1 MRIVSLIMIAA
12 FLSLSLHVSAGH
24 VGEIHDGF
32 SIVHHGEG
40 TTEAEHASYERSDGF
55 PHHHHFSSHPH
66 DAVLIP
72 TKSRVSVQRA
82 PLIFA
87 ASVSS
92 TPNRDRITIRD
103 SLYSLAPP
111 SNGVAL
117 HLSACV
123 FLL

>member
-1 MRIVSLIMIAA
+1 MKIIALVTNIA
-12 FLSLSLHVSAGH
+12 FLSLSLHVSAEH
-24 VGEIHDGF
+24 VGEVHNGF
-32 SIVHHGEG
+32 SIGHDGEG
-40 TTEAEHASYERSDGF
+40 TTEAEYAGYERLNTC

-72 TKSRVSVQRA
+72 TKSRVSVQHT

-92 TPNRDRITIRD
+92 IPNRDRITIRD
-103 SLYSLAPP
+103 SLYSPAPR
-111 SNGVAL
+111 SNDIAL